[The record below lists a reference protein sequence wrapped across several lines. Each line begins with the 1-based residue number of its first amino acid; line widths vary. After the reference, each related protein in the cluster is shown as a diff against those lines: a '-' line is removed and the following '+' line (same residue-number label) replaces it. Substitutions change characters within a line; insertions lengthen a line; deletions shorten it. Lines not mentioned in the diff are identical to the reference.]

1 MFNLQIFKELW
12 KLLNF
17 MQLIVIPGLL
27 FLKLWKTVLHNLL
40 LFTQALEVTWLGAG
54 FEEMKG
60 IFPTVLDNSVI

>member
-1 MFNLQIFKELW
+1 
-12 KLLNF
+12 